1 MRIDWRISA
10 DVMKSPTDTPPILRV
25 LAGERVDPV
34 PVWFMRQAGRHLPE
48 YMKIRESATD
58 FIDFCFSPDKAA
70 EVTLQPVR
78 RYGMDAAILFADILL
93 IPIGLGRRVEFVKGV
108 GPTLDPIDADGIDAL
123 SVDGAADRV
132 SAVYETVARVRA
144 ELDAHH
150 PGTALIGF
158 AGGPW
163 TVATYMLEG
172 KGTPTKEIAKRF
184 AYDQPDAMAA
194 LLETLVVS
202 TAEYLVRQAQ
212 AGAQALKIFESWAE
226 GLSPDL
232 FDRLVLRPTADIV
245 ERVRAAGVTVP
256 IMGFPRGAGLNAVR
270 YAHETGIDAIAAGT
284 DVPLDDF
291 RATIPDGMP
300 LQGNLDPLA
309 LRTGGAP
316 LLRAV
321 DRVLRDGA
329 GGPHIFNLGHGV
341 TPDVKI
347 SEVEAVIARIRRDPR
362 P

>member
-10 DVMKSPTDTPPILRV
+10 TKMSSSKTNPPILRV
-25 LAGERVDPV
+25 LQGERVDPV

-48 YMKIRESATD
+48 YLEVRATAKD

-70 EVTLQPVR
+70 EVTLQPIR

-123 SVDGAADRV
+123 TVEGAADRV
-132 SAVYETVARVRA
+132 SAVYETVAKVRA

-150 PGTALIGF
+150 PDTVLIGF

-172 KGTPTKEIAKRF
+172 KGTPTKEVAKRF
-184 AYDQPDAMAA
+184 AYEQPEAMAK
-194 LLETLVVS
+194 LLDALVVS
-202 TAEYLVRQAQ
+202 TADYLIRQAQ

-245 ERVRAAGVTVP
+245 ARVRAAGITVP

-284 DVPLDDF
+284 DTPLDDF
-291 RATIPDGMP
+291 RATLPEGMAV
-300 LQGNLDPLA
+300 QGNLDPLA

-316 LLRAV
+316 LMRAV
-321 DRVLRDGA
+321 EDVLRDGA

-347 SEVEAVIARIRRDPR
+347 EEVHAVLNRIRGA
-362 P
+362 